1 MMDYI
6 KKLRACIRAF
16 QELDTN
22 HTREHLDLSKQIED
36 ERQCRLEAGFPSYT
50 SFYYGDLD
58 PCIVLLVSTDE
69 PDCSEVFL

>member
-22 HTREHLDLSKQIED
+22 HTRENLELSKQLED
-36 ERQCRLEAGFPSYT
+36 DRQRHLEAGSTFVTHIS
-50 SFYYGDLD
+50 
-58 PCIVLLVSTDE
+58 IVLWTCKL
-69 PDCSEVFL
+69 LL

>member
-22 HTREHLDLSKQIED
+22 HVRENLEQSKQIEV
-36 ERQCRLEAGFPSYT
+36 ERQRHLQAGFNLVT
-50 SFYYGDLD
+50 SVL
-58 PCIVLLVSTDE
+58 IVLWTYKIPFYRARVQSSCE
-69 PDCSEVFL
+69 KV